1 MIIQDCFCFWI
12 IFFGIIATIIHD
24 HADEAPA
31 KTGTRLAAMAR
42 LTAMVRGRLGAVAA
56 MWRWLRQRQ
65 EQRGRQA
72 GQPRR
77 LTGVSGVTERDAAAS
92 YNADG
97 ADVSSEWV
105 KAALQRKITINQD
118 IFSKESFPAAL
129 DTQGTKKILAPASA
143 KMCLNVFMS
152 SPRPRQRGGCGP
164 GR

>member
-1 MIIQDCFCFWI
+1 MFLDY
-12 IFFGIIATIIHD
+12 FFGTIATIIHD
-24 HADEAPA
+24 HADEAFA
-31 KTGTRLAAMAR
+31 KTGNAIGCHGEMAAMAR
-42 LTAMVRGRLGAVAA
+42 LAATVRRSPWCSAA
-56 MWRWLRQRQ
+56 MGQWLRQRQ

-143 KMCLNVFMS
+143 KMCLNVFTS
-152 SPRPRQRGGCGP
+152 SPRLRQRGGCGP
-164 GR
+164 GK